1 MKIEREYK
9 GESKIRREKYRER
22 MRAREGDRVRAR
34 EGELESQGEHER
46 E

>member
-1 MKIEREYK
+1 
-9 GESKIRREKYRER
+9 